1 MSSQAARAEYG
12 AADLDLNITKDLC
25 AFMASLTFENLP
37 QEAVHAGRRGVLD
50 WIGCALAGSRHPT
63 ISKLLSVLEEVGGA
77 SQATVFGRSM
87 KLGLL
92 EAPIAN
98 GQMGHVL
105 DFDDTHMGGV
115 VLHASSPVLSA
126 LFALSEKRTVSGRD
140 LLLAYAA
147 GFEAGVRAGQG
158 APAHHAGG
166 WHLTG
171 TLGSIAAGA
180 AAGNLLGLS
189 SRQMVHAL
197 GIATTQAAGMQQNR
211 GTMCKS
217 FHAGKAASSGV
228 LAALLAQKGFDSSD
242 EILEGKR
249 GFCRI
254 YSSDARAEL
263 ILDQLGERW
272 EITRNGHKPYA
283 CGVVLHPTI
292 DAMIALATKVPAADQ
307 VAAIEL
313 RVNPLAVSITG
324 VADPKTGLKSKFSL
338 THTAAVAFLDRA
350 AGIAQYTDERAR
362 DPEVAA
368 LRDNVSVRTD
378 ESLGKDQAWAAVV
391 TRNGDRYEHQVVH
404 ASGTAD
410 NPMSDAA
417 IEAKFLAN
425 AVPVIGQERA
435 SRIRDAVW
443 QLDRLGDVRDLLVLC
458 A

>member
-1 MSSQAARAEYG
+1 MSSQAAQAEYG
-12 AADLDLNITKDLC
+12 AAALDLNITNDLA
-25 AFMASLTFENLP
+25 AFLTSLSFEDLP
-37 QEAVHAGRRGVLD
+37 EAAVHAGRRGVLD
-50 WIGCALAGSRHPT
+50 WIGCALAGSQHPT
-63 ISKLLSVLEEVGGA
+63 ISKLLSVLEEVGGIP
-77 SQATVFGRSM
+77 QVTVLGRNV

-115 VLHASSPVLSA
+115 VLHASSPILSA
-126 LFALSEKRTVSGRD
+126 LFALSERRTVTGRD
-140 LLLAYAA
+140 FLTAYAI

-180 AAGNLLGLS
+180 AAGKLLGLNS
-189 SRQMVHAL
+189 QQLVHAL
-197 GIATTQAAGMQQNR
+197 GISATQAAGMQQNR

-228 LAALLAQKGFDSSD
+228 LAGLLAQKGFDSSD

-254 YSSDARAEL
+254 YSSVAKTDH
-263 ILDQLGERW
+263 ILDELGTRW

-283 CGVVLHPTI
+283 CGVVLHPAI
-292 DAMIALATKVPAADQ
+292 DAMIALAEKVTAPDQ

-324 VADPKTGLKSKFSL
+324 VANPKTGLKSKFSL
-338 THTAAVAFLDRA
+338 THSAAVAFLDRA
-350 AGIAQYTDERAR
+350 AGITQYTDERSR
-362 DPEVAA
+362 HPDVVA
-368 LRDNVSVRTD
+368 LREIVSVRTD

-391 TRNGDRYEHQVVH
+391 MRNGDRYEHQVVH
-404 ASGTAD
+404 ASGTVD
-410 NPMSDAA
+410 NPMSDVA
-417 IEAKFLAN
+417 IEGKFLAN
-425 AVPVIGQERA
+425 AAPLIGQERV
-435 SRIRDAVW
+435 SRILEAVW
-443 QLDRLGDVRDLLVLC
+443 QLERLGNIRDLLALC

>member
-1 MSSQAARAEYG
+1 MSSQVVREEYG
-12 AADLDLNITKDLC
+12 AAALDLNITKDLC
-25 AFMASLTFENLP
+25 AFLAVLSFEDLP
-37 QEAVHAGRRGVLD
+37 EAAVHAGRRGVLD
-50 WIGCALAGSRHPT
+50 WLGCALAGSRHPT
-63 ISKLLSVLEEVGGA
+63 ITKLLSVLEEVGGPA
-77 SQATVFGRSM
+77 KATVLGRQT

-92 EAPIAN
+92 DAPIAN

-115 VLHASSPVLSA
+115 VLHASSPILSA
-126 LFALSEKRTVSGRD
+126 LFALSERNAVSGRD
-140 LLLAYAA
+140 FLTAYAA

-180 AAGNLLGLS
+180 AAGKLLRLNS
-189 SRQMVHAL
+189 QPMVHAL
-197 GIATTQAAGMQQNR
+197 GIAATQAAGMQQNR

-254 YSSDARAEL
+254 YSSIAKTEP
-263 ILDQLGERW
+263 ILDQLGKRW
-272 EITRNGHKPYA
+272 EIARNGHKPYA

-292 DAMIALATKVPAADQ
+292 DAMIALAARVPAADQ
-307 VAAIEL
+307 VATIEL

-362 DPEVAA
+362 HPDVVA
-368 LRDNVSVRTD
+368 LRDRVSVQTD
-378 ESLGKDQAWAAVV
+378 ESLGKDQAWAAIVM
-391 TRNGDRYEHQVVH
+391 RNGDRYEHQVVH
-404 ASGTAD
+404 ASGTVD

-425 AVPVIGQERA
+425 ATPIVGEERA
-435 SRIRDAVW
+435 SRIRDTVW
-443 QLDRLGDVRDLLVLC
+443 HLEQLGDIRDLLDLC